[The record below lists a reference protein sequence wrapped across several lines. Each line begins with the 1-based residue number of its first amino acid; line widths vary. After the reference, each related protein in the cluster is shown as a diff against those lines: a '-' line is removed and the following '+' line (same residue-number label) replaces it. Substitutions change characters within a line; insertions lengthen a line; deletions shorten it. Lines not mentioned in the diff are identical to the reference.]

1 MIFVIVPLGKEA
13 KDVASWL
20 VRVVMHGAGTI
31 VGAALMSLVVGLAGA
46 WFYSILGGAD
56 IEASEASIVILGV
69 AALLFA
75 LHELNIVRLPSP
87 QVGWQV
93 PASWMRRSRL
103 LGNTLYGLVLGAGVF
118 TFIPFASFYLLLALE
133 FVVGAVDLR
142 AAVALGMVYGIMRGL
157 PAVLGG
163 ISMLR
168 LQNPVPVSDWLIA
181 RLGWWHALNALVLLL
196 VGGFFLGSFLI

>member
-20 VRVVMHGAGTI
+20 ARVVMYAVGTL
-31 VGAALMSLVVGLAGA
+31 VGAALTSLLVGLAGG
-46 WFYSILGGAD
+46 WFYALSGRAAL
-56 IEASEASIVILGV
+56 EASVVILGV

-75 LHELNIVRLPSP
+75 LHELNVVRLPAP

-103 LGNTLYGLVLGAGVF
+103 LGNTLYGLVLGAGIF

-133 FVVGAVDLR
+133 FVAGAADLR

-181 RLGWWHALNALVLLL
+181 RLGLWHALNALVLLL

>member
-13 KDVASWL
+13 KDVTSWL
-20 VRVVMHGAGTI
+20 ARVVMYGAGTT
-31 VGAALMSLVVGLAGA
+31 VGAALLALMVGMLGAGLRA
-46 WFYSILGGAD
+46 LLPGLSVELGVG
-56 IEASEASIVILGV
+56 VLGV
-69 AALLFA
+69 AALVFA
-75 LHELNIVRLPSP
+75 LHELNIVRLPAP

-103 LGNTLYGLVLGAGVF
+103 LGNTLYGLVLGAGIF
-118 TFIPFASFYLLLALE
+118 TFIPFASFYVLLALE
-133 FVVGAVDLR
+133 LVVGMVDLR
-142 AAVALGMVYGIMRGL
+142 AAVMLGMVYGIMRGL
-157 PAVLGG
+157 PAILGG

-181 RLGWWHALNALVLLL
+181 RLGWWHALNALTLLL

>member
-1 MIFVIVPLGKEA
+1 MIFVIVPLGKAA

-20 VRVVMHGAGTI
+20 VRVVMYAAGTI
-31 VGAALMSLVVGLAGA
+31 VGAALMSLVVGLAGG
-46 WFYSILGGAD
+46 WFYSILGRVGL
-56 IEASEASIVILGV
+56 EASIVILGV

-93 PASWMRRSRL
+93 PAWWMRRSRL

-118 TFIPFASFYLLLALE
+118 TFIPFASFYLLMALE
-133 FVVGAVDLR
+133 FVAGAADLR

-196 VGGFFLGSFLI
+196 VGGFFLGSLML